1 MAAETPNSFKDPFWT
16 GLASGTEQKLG
27 LPKGLLVAVLT
38 RGERS
43 NADQVS
49 EAGAKTPFQ
58 IIPSTRKAAI
68 DKYGIDPYLS
78 PENSA
83 EVAGRLLKDSLDRNS
98 GDATLAVAEYHGG
111 TDRANWGP
119 RTKSYVQR
127 VVGAQPA
134 PVRDAAPSASLD
146 LPPSDEPSAF
156 QQALAAQQA
165 ATPATAQISNVYKA
179 YSSGQMSPEE
189 EQQFEADVRDGKLML
204 PRGAK
209 LEIDGKP
216 IANTG
221 APRSQVMELPAGVMQ
236 AYQDGSMPT
245 EDKIQLEN
253 DVKAGLVRLPGG
265 AQIAKTERPRLIDR
279 VKESITGEQR
289 RTAETEA
296 LPDWATMPELSG
308 MGVRAEGASVLAPLR
323 AAIGSQ
329 LAGPDE
335 LAKIIQANFP
345 GVQARQDEKGNFIFK
360 SGMNGQEY
368 AVKPGF
374 RASDIGR
381 ALFGAAVFTPAGRAT
396 TLGRMAVGA
405 GLTQTAIEGSQALT
419 GGDFN
424 PGEVATAAVLA
435 PVLPAAVNAVKAIA
449 PTARAGVSRVL
460 GRAGEAAPEAPA
472 AAVAPPGS
480 TVTPPAGSVTPAQ
493 GAVTPAVPAAAAAAE
508 PAAAMSATE
517 LAQTAR
523 SAAEGGIGSGK
534 AMKTL
539 AGQAAPDA
547 KTIESAQR
555 LGIEEYLQPD
565 HVTTNQAYRELAQA
579 VKSVPGS
586 ATRQAELQGLEQVAK
601 RADDLISEVGGT
613 TDVSMLDAAVK
624 RRLQATQAELEQR
637 ANKLYGEI
645 RETVPAKTGAP
656 ARNVLEFIDQ
666 RAKDLGGV
674 ENLSPMEKQILG
686 KLTPK
691 QVAGGKVQPTYALLD
706 DVRKD
711 LGAAARAA
719 GPFKDADTGLAKKLY
734 GLLSDDQAAVV
745 GRLGMTDTYNAAR
758 QAVAV
763 RKGLEDDMVSLFGK
777 QLDGSLVGDLSGAVN
792 ALPKGDASKLI
803 KLLKTIPDDMR
814 QNVVAAGL
822 NTAFGKTARN
832 GSLNFNSYANWYE
845 GLLRNKQSYA
855 AVMSN
860 LPPAARKQLSDLY
873 RVSNGIRQATRE
885 RITTGRIQAVQQD
898 LQGADTLMG
907 NLYGLAKRAA
917 VGVPAEAAT
926 SAIGLPGAGIASGIA
941 SALTKGK
948 PNALKAADAL
958 ISSPEFIHAAKSAGT
973 PQEARAAR
981 ALAYSKQ
988 FTKFIRAVG
997 SPREISNRERWIVNA
1012 MQAQNNLNGTKQ

>member
-16 GLASGTEQKLG
+16 DLASGTEQKLG
-27 LPKGLLVAVLT
+27 LPKGLLVAMLT

-58 IIPSTRKAAI
+58 IIPATRKAAI

-83 EVAGRLLKDSLDRNS
+83 EVAGRLLKDSLDRNG
-98 GDATLAVAEYHGG
+98 GDAPLAVAEYHGG
-111 TDRANWGP
+111 TDRTNWGP
-119 RTKSYVQR
+119 RTKAYVQR
-127 VVGAQPA
+127 VVGAQPM
-134 PVRDAAPSASLD
+134 PVRDPAPSAAVP
-146 LPPSDEPSAF
+146 LPPSDGPSTF
-156 QQALAAQQA
+156 QQALAAQQT
-165 ATPATAQISNVYKA
+165 ATPARTQISNLYDA
-179 YSSGQMSPEE
+179 YAAGQMTPEE
-189 EQQFEADVRDGKLML
+189 EQQFENDVRDGRMML
-204 PRGAK
+204 PRGK
-209 LEIDGKP
+209 YIKIDGKD

-221 APRSQVMELPAGVMQ
+221 APLAHAAVLPDAVAQ
-236 AYQDGSMPT
+236 AYADGRMSI
-245 EDKIQLEN
+245 EEKIQLEN
-253 DVKAGLVRLPGG
+253 DVRDGMVTLPAGVQLG
-265 AQIAKTERPRLIDR
+265 KTERPGLVDR
-279 VKESITGEQR
+279 VKESITGAQR
-289 RTAETEA
+289 RTEQTDA
-296 LPDWATMPELSG
+296 LPDWAGMPELNS
-308 MGVRAEGASVLAPLR
+308 ASGASLKAG
-323 AAIGSQ
+323 IGTMFASTPEAMQ
-329 LAGPDE
+329 VI
-335 LAKIIQANFP
+335 KANFP
-345 GVQARQDEKGNFIFK
+345 GVQIMQDEKGNFLLTSSIDGK
-360 SGMNGQEY
+360 QY

-374 RASDIGR
+374 QLSDVPRAV
-381 ALFGAAVFTPAGRAT
+381 GAIAAFTPAGRAT
-396 TLGRMAVGA
+396 TLTGMALGA
-405 GLTQTAIEGSQALT
+405 GATQAAIEASQAAT
-419 GGDFN
+419 GGEFN
-424 PGEVATAAVLA
+424 PNEVVTAASLA
-435 PVLPAAVNAVKAIA
+435 PVLPAAVNAVKAVA
-449 PTARAGVSRVL
+449 PAARSTVGRVL
-460 GRAGEAAPEAPA
+460 GRAEQAAPEAPA
-472 AAVAPPGS
+472 TAVAPPGAS
-480 TVTPPAGSVTPAQ
+480 VTQSPIAVTPPAG
-493 GAVTPAVPAAAAAAE
+493 AVTPAAPAAAAAE
-508 PAAAMSATE
+508 PAATMSAAE

-523 SAAEGGIGSGK
+523 SAAEGGMGSGR

-586 ATRQAELQGLEQVAK
+586 VTRQAELQGLEQVAK

-624 RRLQATQAELEQR
+624 GRLQATQAELEQR

-645 RETVPAKTGAP
+645 KDAVPAKTGAP

-666 RAKDLGGV
+666 RAKDLGGSQ
-674 ENLSPMEKQILG
+674 NLSPMEKQILA
-686 KLTPK
+686 KLTPQ

-719 GPFKDADTGLAKKLY
+719 GPFKDADIGLAKKLY

-792 ALPKGDASKLI
+792 SLPKGDASKLI
-803 KLLKTIPDDMR
+803 KLLKTIPEDMR

-855 AVMSN
+855 AVMSS

-948 PNALKAADAL
+948 PSALKAADAL
-958 ISSPEFIHAAKSAGT
+958 ISSPEFIQAAKAAGT
-973 PQEARAAR
+973 PQQAQAAR
-981 ALAYSKQ
+981 ALAASKS
-988 FTKFIRAVG
+988 FSKFVRAVG
-997 SPREISNRERWIVNA
+997 APREMSNRERWIVNA
-1012 MQAQNNLNGTKQ
+1012 MQAQNNLNRGTDARH